1 MSKPKLPKSD
11 SIQQLAEFWD
21 THDLTDLE
29 TEMEVVGKPVFSRS
43 GKMTASVLVPLNA
56 SEAKAINR
64 LAQAKMMSAQELI
77 RTWVQQK
84 IRRRS
89 A

>member
-21 THDLTDLE
+21 THDLTDFE
-29 TEMEVVGKPVFSRS
+29 TEMEVVGKPVFSRR
-43 GKMTASVLVPLNA
+43 GKTTASVLVPLNA

-64 LAQAKMMSAQELI
+64 LAQAKGMSAQELI